1 MFCKAITQN
10 KIEFFLTSTIELK
23 FNKNT
28 SQFPST
34 RCCLI
39 MGFKRILNNCMRK
52 IITLIIFM
60 FFFKSGFSQNSD
72 IDALSVQLAF
82 QTADTLKV
90 NTSLKLIEKLYE
102 INDFDRA
109 MKYIIESEKLSYR
122 LDYKKGIAE
131 ITYYKSLIYSKKND
145 YINAINGYA
154 KSKDLFNQLKDSLG
168 IAKVNNSIGL
178 IEIKRGNY
186 AKGLQYS
193 LSAIKELEKRNLK
206 NDLRLAYSNL
216 AKAYYSIKDYD
227 KSIEF
232 YLKALQTQNELND
245 KKGIDVSNS
254 QLAELYSLK
263 KEHRKSIDYYEKVL
277 ANNPTNIDSIYS
289 IIYPKLGGEYLQF
302 NDYDNANKYLQQGLN
317 INRHINNKEGLLT
330 SLINLG
336 NLNLQQDKLAI
347 AEAQLLEAGDIAK
360 EINNEKELLRHY
372 KLMKAL
378 DSTRNNFDKAFVWQR
393 KYYDLKSNMSKDN
406 ISLNEDII
414 ENSEMDLSLNFD
426 QNAAA
431 QNNITTNKEITK
443 TKKDFDRLQIIFYAL
458 LAALAIVSTFLIL
471 IYLKRN
477 SSLKYAQELEEKN
490 IKIELQNEAFQE
502 QTKHLE
508 NVNNVKDKLFSI
520 ISHDLKDSLSSINS
534 FIDLLKDGS
543 LTRAEF
549 DNLIPEL
556 SENANNA
563 SLLLFN
569 LLNWSKSQ
577 MQSLKPNP
585 SLFDVQEVFEDK
597 VKLIEQRLESKG
609 IELVDHTLRDFAY
622 ADRSMIEIV
631 IQNLLANALKFSK
644 KGDKITVSNHI
655 SNGHC
660 IISVADTGV
669 GISRQNME
677 KLFKSNSFTTIG
689 TNNEKGTGLGLSICK
704 ELVELN
710 KGKIWVDSTVNVGS
724 TFYVQLPKSKP
735 TI

>member
-1 MFCKAITQN
+1 MS
-10 KIEFFLTSTIELK
+10 FF
-23 FNKNT
+23 
-28 SQFPST
+28 P
-34 RCCLI
+34 
-39 MGFKRILNNCMRK
+39 
-52 IITLIIFM
+52 
-60 FFFKSGFSQNSD
+60 SGFSQNPD
-72 IDALSVQLAF
+72 IDSLSIQLAF
-82 QTADTLKV
+82 QNADTLKV
-90 NTSLKLIEKLYE
+90 NTSLQLIKKLYE
-102 INDFDRA
+102 INDLERA
-109 MKYIIESEKLSYR
+109 LKYVIESEKLSYT
-122 LDYKKGIAE
+122 LEYKKGIAE
-131 ITYYKSLIYSKKND
+131 VAYYKALIYAEKND
-145 YINAINGYA
+145 YINAINDYTKA
-154 KSKDLFNQLKDSLG
+154 KSLFNELKDTLG

-193 LSAIKELEKRNLK
+193 LSAIKELEKRQLK
-206 NDLRLAYSNL
+206 SDLLLAYNSL
-216 AKAYYSIKDYD
+216 AKAYHNINNYD
-227 KSIEF
+227 KAIDF
-232 YLKALQTQNELND
+232 YLKTLKIQEELND
-245 KKGIDVSNS
+245 KKGIDISNNI
-254 QLAELYSLK
+254 LGDLYSTK
-263 KEHRKSIDYYEKVL
+263 KEHRKSIDYYGKVL
-277 ANNPTNIDSIYS
+277 ANSQTNNDSIFGV
-289 IIYPKLGGEYLQF
+289 IYPKIGGEYLQF
-302 NDYDNANKYLQQGLN
+302 NDYDNANKHLEKGLQ
-317 INRHINNKEGLLT
+317 INRRLNNKEGLLMA
-330 SLINLG
+330 LIHLG
-336 NLNLQQDKLAI
+336 NLNLQQNKLAI
-347 AEAQLLEAGDIAK
+347 AEAQILEAGDLAK
-360 EINNEKELLRHY
+360 DTNNERELLKHY

-378 DSTRNNFDKAFVWQR
+378 DSIRNRFDKAFIWQR
-393 KYYDLKSNMSKDN
+393 AYYDLKSK
-406 ISLNEDII
+406 LNQNTI
-414 ENSEMDLSLNFD
+414 EANDDAIEIQDLDLSLNFD
-426 QNAAA
+426 QKTAD
-431 QNNITTNKEITK
+431 QNRLVSTPEISATQ
-443 TKKDFDRLQIIFYAL
+443 KDLDRLQIFFYAL

-471 IYLKRN
+471 IYIKRN

-549 DNLIPEL
+549 DNLVPEL

-577 MQSLKPNP
+577 MQSLKPSP
-585 SLFDVQEVFEDK
+585 SLFDVQEVFMDK

-609 IELVDHTLRDFAY
+609 IELVDHSLRDFAY
-622 ADRSMIEIV
+622 ADKSMIEIV

-644 KGDKITVSNHI
+644 NGDKITISNHI

-669 GISRQNME
+669 GISKQNIE
-677 KLFKSNSFTTIG
+677 KLFKSNSFTTMG

-710 KGKIWVDSTVNVGS
+710 NGKIWVDSTVNVGS

-735 TI
+735 AA

>member
-1 MFCKAITQN
+1 MS
-10 KIEFFLTSTIELK
+10 FF
-23 FNKNT
+23 
-28 SQFPST
+28 P
-34 RCCLI
+34 
-39 MGFKRILNNCMRK
+39 
-52 IITLIIFM
+52 
-60 FFFKSGFSQNSD
+60 SGFSQNPD
-72 IDALSVQLAF
+72 IDSLSIQLAF
-82 QTADTLKV
+82 QNADTVKV
-90 NTSLKLIEKLYE
+90 NTSLKLIKKLYE
-102 INDFDRA
+102 INDLERA
-109 MKYIIESEKLSYR
+109 FKYVIESEKLSYT
-122 LDYKKGIAE
+122 LEYKRGIAE
-131 ITYYKSLIYSKKND
+131 VAYYKALIYAEKND
-145 YINAINGYA
+145 YINAINDYTKA
-154 KSKDLFNQLKDSLG
+154 KSLFNELKDTLG

-178 IEIKRGNY
+178 FEIKRGNY
-186 AKGLQYS
+186 TKGLQYS
-193 LSAIKELEKRNLK
+193 LSAIKELEKRQLK
-206 NDLRLAYSNL
+206 SDLLLAYNSL
-216 AKAYYSIKDYD
+216 AKAYHNINNYD
-227 KSIEF
+227 KAIDF
-232 YLKALQTQNELND
+232 YLKTLKTQEELND
-245 KKGIDVSNS
+245 KKGIDISNNI
-254 QLAELYSLK
+254 LGDLYSIK

-277 ANNPTNIDSIYS
+277 ANSQPNSDSIYGV
-289 IIYPKLGGEYLQF
+289 IYPKIGGEYLQF
-302 NDYDNANKYLQQGLN
+302 NDYDNANKYLEQGLQ
-317 INRHINNKEGLLT
+317 INRRLNNKEGLLIA
-330 SLINLG
+330 LIQLG
-336 NLNLQQDKLAI
+336 NLNLQQNKLAI
-347 AEAQLLEAGDIAK
+347 AEAQILEAGDIAK
-360 EINNEKELLRHY
+360 DTNNERELLKHY

-378 DSTRNNFDKAFVWQR
+378 DSIRNRFDKAFVWQR
-393 KYYDLKSNMSKDN
+393 AYYDLKNKLSKSN
-406 ISLNEDII
+406 I
-414 ENSEMDLSLNFD
+414 EADDDAIEIQDLDLSLNFD
-426 QNAAA
+426 QKTPD
-431 QNNITTNKEITK
+431 QNRPVSTPEISATQ
-443 TKKDFDRLQIIFYAL
+443 KDLDRLQIFFYAL

-471 IYLKRN
+471 IYIKRN

-577 MQSLKPNP
+577 MQSLKPSP
-585 SLFDVQEVFEDK
+585 SLFDVQEVFMDK

-609 IELVDHTLRDFAY
+609 IELVDHSLRDFAY
-622 ADRSMIEIV
+622 ADKSMIEIV

-644 KGDKITVSNHI
+644 NGDKITISNHI

-669 GISRQNME
+669 GISKQNIE
-677 KLFKSNSFTTIG
+677 KLFKSNSFTTMG

-710 KGKIWVDSTVNVGS
+710 NGKIWVDSTVNVGS

-735 TI
+735 AA